1 VTDPAAQGGL
11 ARWLA
16 HAHPVWMATSVVLAL
31 LALRAGLALRRARTA
46 RRPAP
51 RGARRRHLRLA
62 KPAVVLVLIGF
73 AAGPVSSVWLR
84 GWSAFE
90 TFHGFVGGLAAALF
104 VATAWYGRRL
114 ERGALGARNAH
125 ALAGR
130 LALLA
135 AAVAAFAGF
144 VLLP

>member
-1 VTDPAAQGGL
+1 
-11 ARWLA
+11 
-16 HAHPVWMATSVVLAL
+16 MMCSVVLAL
-31 LALRAGLALRRARTA
+31 LALRAGLVLRRARAA

-51 RGARRRHLRLA
+51 RGARQRHLRLA

-90 TFHGFVGGLAAALF
+90 SFHGMLGGLAAALF
-104 VATAWYGRRL
+104 AATAWYGRRL
-114 ERGALGARNAH
+114 ERGGVAARNAH
-125 ALAGR
+125 ALAGV

-135 AAVAAFAGF
+135 AALAAFAGF

>member
-1 VTDPAAQGGL
+1 MAASLML
-11 ARWLA
+11 AG
-16 HAHPVWMATSVVLAL
+16 
-31 LALRAGLALRRARTA
+31 LALRAGLVLRRARAA

-62 KPAVVLVLIGF
+62 KPAVALVLFGF

-90 TFHGFVGGLAAALF
+90 SFHGWVGGVAAALF
-104 VATAWYGRRL
+104 IATAWYGRRL
-114 ERGALGARNAH
+114 EKGRAASRNAH
-125 ALAGR
+125 ALAGG
-130 LALLA
+130 LAMLA
-135 AAVAAFAGF
+135 AAVAAVAGF